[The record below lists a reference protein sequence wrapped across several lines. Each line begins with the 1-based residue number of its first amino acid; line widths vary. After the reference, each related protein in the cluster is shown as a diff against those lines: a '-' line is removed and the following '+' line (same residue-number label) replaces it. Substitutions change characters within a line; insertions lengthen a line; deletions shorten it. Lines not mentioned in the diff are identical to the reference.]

1 MPDALRCTRTR
12 PGLLAAALA
21 LTAASAFVPSGCGEP
36 PPPPMTQES
45 YEAAKAE
52 QEKMIINEY
61 GKEAFQRAYPKRA
74 AELIKGAKKP

>member
-1 MPDALRCTRTR
+1 M
-12 PGLLAAALA
+12 A
-21 LTAASAFVPSGCGEP
+21 LTVITFVSSGCGEP

-74 AELIKGAKKP
+74 AELIKGAEKK

>member
-1 MPDALRCTRTR
+1 MPDAPRCLH
-12 PGLLAAALA
+12 PGLLAAVLG
-21 LTAASAFVPSGCGEP
+21 TATAFVPSGCGEP

-61 GKEAFQRAYPKRA
+61 GKEAFRRAYPKRA
-74 AELIKGAKKP
+74 AELIKAEGKK

>member
-1 MPDALRCTRTR
+1 MLHSLPDVRPALV
-12 PGLLAAALA
+12 AAALCA
-21 LTAASAFVPSGCGEP
+21 ISAFASSGCGEA
-36 PPPPMTQES
+36 PPPPMTKET

-74 AELIKGAKKP
+74 AELTKPEGKK

>member
-1 MPDALRCTRTR
+1 MPVAPRCLR
-12 PGLLAAALA
+12 PGLLAAVLS
-21 LTAASAFVPSGCGEP
+21 TATAFVPSGCGEP

-74 AELIKGAKKP
+74 AEVFKGAKKP

>member
-1 MPDALRCTRTR
+1 LLPDPLPCLR
-12 PGLLAAALA
+12 PGLLAAALIA
-21 LTAASAFVPSGCGEP
+21 ATAFASSGCGEP
-36 PPPPMTQES
+36 PPPPMTKES

-74 AELIKGAKKP
+74 AELIKSAEKK

>member
-1 MPDALRCTRTR
+1 MPNPVRCVRL
-12 PGLLAAALA
+12 GLLATALGVA
-21 LTAASAFVPSGCGEP
+21 TAFVPAGCGET
-36 PPPPMTQES
+36 PPPPMTKET

-74 AELIKGAKKP
+74 AELNKAAEKK

>member
-1 MPDALRCTRTR
+1 MSDSVPNVRTAYVAVALS
-12 PGLLAAALA
+12 AAFAF
-21 LTAASAFVPSGCGEP
+21 ASPGCGES
-36 PPPPMTQES
+36 PPPPMTKET

-74 AELIKGAKKP
+74 AELIKAEGKK